1 MQSPYGD
8 ECINGF
14 LYSLQTEKS
23 VEMVFYA
30 VSIRRRL
37 HLCIFYLFSI
47 WRRLYLCIFCVFPE
61 LGKDVKCIWVVR
73 NGRGQLFL
81 GVLVDYLLL
90 WSTVPELK
98 CAVNLHS

>member
-1 MQSPYGD
+1 MQSPYKD

-37 HLCIFYLFSI
+37 
-47 WRRLYLCIFCVFPE
+47 YLCIFCVFPV

-90 WSTVPELK
+90 WSTVPEMK